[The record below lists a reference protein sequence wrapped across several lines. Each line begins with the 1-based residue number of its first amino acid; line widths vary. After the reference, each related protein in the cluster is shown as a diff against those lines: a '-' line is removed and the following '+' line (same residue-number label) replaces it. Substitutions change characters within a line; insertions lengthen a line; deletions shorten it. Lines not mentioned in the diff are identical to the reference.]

1 MCIIVYKPAGV
12 NFPNNEIIENCFNR
26 NSHGAGFMF
35 PASDGVHIH
44 KGFMS
49 LKDFT
54 DGIKPYKYLKDTPIV
69 MHFRIST
76 HAGVIPEMTQP
87 FPVTQKTKKLKSLD
101 SVSQIGV
108 AHNGIISMTNDAK
121 EISDTALFVKRY
133 MSFLIKDAGYYK
145 NPRIPEMIE
154 AMIGSKMA
162 ILSADGHCELLGSGW
177 TESEGIWYSNSTYK
191 TYKPTTSSYNKPFR
205 SEAGKI
211 YNYQSYLGWG
221 GDAYDPYYSYTT
233 KGYYEDD
240 YNDGYIDEDLWEYYI
255 SKSTLNREEEDFY
268 FDLREDCED
277 RITTNGDSCL
287 RCRECPN
294 CYAI

>member
-12 NFPNNEIIENCFNR
+12 NFPNNEIIETCFNR
-26 NSHGAGFMF
+26 NSHGAGFMY

-49 LKDFT
+49 LKEFT

-76 HAGVIPEMTQP
+76 HAGVVPEMTQP
-87 FPVTQKTKKLKSLD
+87 FPITQKTKKLKRLD
-101 SVSQIGV
+101 TISQIGV
-108 AHNGIISMTNDAK
+108 AHNGIISMTSDAK

-133 MSFLIKDAGYYK
+133 MSFLIKDADYYK

-154 AMIGSKMA
+154 AMIGSRMA

-177 TESEGIWYSNSTYK
+177 TESEGVWYSNSSYK
-191 TYKPTTSSYNKPFR
+191 TYKPTYTKSSFR
-205 SEAGKI
+205 YGTGKT
-211 YNYQSYLGWG
+211 YDYQSYLGWG
-221 GDAYDPYYSYTT
+221 GDTYDPYY
-233 KGYYEDD
+233 GYGSKYDDYEDD
-240 YNDGYIDEDLWEYYI
+240 DEYISENLWEYYI
-255 SKSTLNREEEDFY
+255 EKSTLNREEEELY
-268 FDLREDCED
+268 FDMREDCKE
-277 RITTNGDSCL
+277 RVATKGEACYS
-287 RCRECPN
+287 CRECAN